1 MKKICIIFFVLL
13 FHDVYAQ
20 KESVFITFGK
30 PWFPDKEL
38 NSRNFS
44 FGLNYQNR
52 FSESF
57 GFDVGFE
64 YAQSNNLPSFL
75 NDNSKLDVYIL
86 NQNDETIFI
95 NTLWSKINTF
105 TIFNKINYQFVNNE
119 KFYFNFNFGLGLL
132 FSYSKS
138 HDLESYSYNLE
149 NGDIISYKN
158 SINSDNLNTFFYSLG
173 LQFHYTFYKNYFIGI
188 NPQFLMPFGEKKLNT
203 IPVYPNHYNLSI
215 SLGKIF

>member
-1 MKKICIIFFVLL
+1 M
-13 FHDVYAQ
+13 
-20 KESVFITFGK
+20 
-30 PWFPDKEL
+30 
-38 NSRNFS
+38 
-44 FGLNYQNR
+44 
-52 FSESF
+52 
-57 GFDVGFE
+57 
-64 YAQSNNLPSFL
+64 NN
-75 NDNSKLDVYIL
+75 NSKLDVYIL

-105 TIFNKINYQFVNNE
+105 TIFSKINYQFVNNE

-188 NPQFLMPFGEKKLNT
+188 NPQFLLPFGEKKFNT

>member
-1 MKKICIIFFVLL
+1 MLL
-13 FHDVYAQ
+13 FHAVYAQ
-20 KESVFITFGK
+20 KESVFITYGK
-30 PWFPDKEL
+30 PWFPDKEF
-38 NSRNFS
+38 NSKNFS
-44 FGLNYQNR
+44 IGFNYQNR

-75 NDNSKLDVYIL
+75 HDSNKLDLYIL
-86 NQNDETIFI
+86 NQNDETIFT
-95 NTLWSKINTF
+95 NTLWSEINTF
-105 TIFNKINYQFVNNE
+105 TVFSKINYQFVNNK

-138 HDLESYSYNLE
+138 HNLESYSYNLE

-158 SINSDNLNTFFYSLG
+158 SINSDNLNTFVYSIG